1 MNLVQ
6 TPLYRYPRPQIVTPA
21 PCWTLSATGRF
32 CRAPGAS
39 WTFHTWAISGGGMG
53 ECSDENPL
61 RCDQSKSQGVT
72 NSKDMAMVM
81 AQNPG
86 ARMVPQVIAGEWML
100 IPPGFDPSQKC
111 QGARSIWAWC
121 IPSPDDSYGNGWNWQ
136 R

>member
-1 MNLVQ
+1 MQLEDFAVLQ
-6 TPLYRYPRPQIVTPA
+6 VPA
-21 PCWTLSATGRF
+21 GHSIPGPSAEEE
-32 CRAPGAS
+32 
-39 WTFHTWAISGGGMG
+39 WENVLMK
-53 ECSDENPL
+53 NPL